1 MHDVIPDMVIL
12 GKPMGNGHPIGAVV
26 TTTKIANSFEK
37 GVEFFSS
44 FGGNPVSCAV
54 GLSVL
59 NIIEEEGLQ
68 KNAKIVGSYYKN
80 KLNSL
85 KDEYKVIGD
94 VRGQGL
100 FLGIE
105 IIHKK
110 DKKPN
115 AKLAKHIKNKLRDNH
130 ILVGTDGPYN
140 NVIKTKPPICFTM
153 KNVDQV
159 IISLI
164 KILDRYQ

>member
-1 MHDVIPDMVIL
+1 MKSDAAFMIPVFSHTVENWSDYKEEMIDML
-12 GKPMGNGHPIGAVV
+12 DLEDGDGHKTDYFKYHQEGKLPPYAERLFDIRRNR
-26 TTTKIANSFEK
+26 
-37 GVEFFSS
+37 
-44 FGGNPVSCAV
+44 
-54 GLSVL
+54 
-59 NIIEEEGLQ
+59 
-68 KNAKIVGSYYKN
+68 
-80 KLNSL
+80 LNSL
-85 KDEYKVIGD
+85 KDKYKVIGD

-115 AKLAKHIKNKLRDNH
+115 AKLAKHIKNKLRDKH